1 MPRSKIGRLRPNTDF
16 SGHAKLEPETG
27 PVAIEVNAFCEQY
40 ALGRSKAYGLIAD
53 GSLVAKKMGR
63 KTLIDA
69 KSAKSWYDNLPS
81 LQSRSKAAQVVGTTV
96 GRE

>member
-1 MPRSKIGRLRPNTDF
+1 MPRSKIGRPRPSIEL

-27 PVAIEVNAFCEQY
+27 LVAMEVNAFCERY
-40 ALGRSKAYGLIAD
+40 TVGRSKAYGLIAD

-69 KSAKSWYDNLPS
+69 KSAKRWYDNLPS

>member
-1 MPRSKIGRLRPNTDF
+1 MPRSKIGMPRPNIEL
-16 SGHAKLEPETG
+16 SGHDKLEPEAG

-63 KTLIDA
+63 KTLIDVR
-69 KSAKSWYDNLPS
+69 SAKNWYNNLPD
-81 LQSRSKAAQVVGTTV
+81 LQSKSKAAQTV
-96 GRE
+96 GRDVGRD